1 MFSQTQTVTL
11 TYHSIRTNNQKE
23 GDAYVS
29 KRKRKYNVAKP
40 SKEGKM
46 KTIEEM
52 IATYTKEEWQKI
64 IRSEMN
70 ELGLCFSEDTE
81 YQGGNALW

>member
-1 MFSQTQTVTL
+1 MNITDV
-11 TYHSIRTNNQKE
+11 R
-23 GDAYVS
+23 V
-29 KRKRKYNVAKP
+29 RRV

-52 IATYTKEEWQKI
+52 TATHTKEEWQKI
-64 IRSEMN
+64 IISEMN

-81 YQGGNALW
+81 YQKENLFDD

>member
-1 MFSQTQTVTL
+1 MSSQTQTVTL
-11 TYHSIRTNNQKE
+11 TYLSTVTKE
-23 GDAYVS
+23 DY
-29 KRKRKYNVAKP
+29 
-40 SKEGKM
+40 M

-52 IATYTKEEWQKI
+52 IATHTKEEWQKI

-81 YQGGNALW
+81 YQGGDALW